1 MADQD
6 YVASYSVDIDEAGAE
21 KLQNTLLKN
30 EELADSVSKSFGDAT
45 KAIQEFIT
53 ASPTISTAVSTIQ
66 TAINVVNTL
75 RSSLGNLFSGNNVLD
90 SIKTFLGLSGL
101 NESGES
107 DSLLGANGTKEIKV
121 DLDLDDAKKDAA
133 EFEKELEKPTPL
145 SADASGITSAAKTA
159 IEQVR
164 SLFSSPFIMTVIPS
178 VSTDTNPQNRSDQDQ
193 EQSNNPSLRMST
205 GGRFSK
211 PTSVEVAEDGDTEYI
226 IPIKKENRALPLLKQ
241 LLGELS
247 PEARKNLLESS
258 VEKKELDSD
267 IGKEITDS
275 SAANSVSRAGTL
287 GTTTNTVTQN
297 NNQNVS
303 APMTINV
310 NASGASADKIGESI
324 YNTAER
330 YLVRTL
336 KEVFA

>member
-6 YVASYSVDIDEAGAE
+6 YVASYSVDIDEIGAE

-45 KAIQEFIT
+45 KAIQEFISS
-53 ASPTISTAVSTIQ
+53 SPTISTAVSTIQ

-75 RSSLGNLFSGNNVLD
+75 RNSLGNLFSGNNVLD
-90 SIKTFLGLSGL
+90 SIKTFLGLSGS
-101 NESGES
+101 N
-107 DSLLGANGTKEIKV
+107 
-121 DLDLDDAKKDAA
+121 DAKKDAA
-133 EFEKELEKPTPL
+133 EFEKDLEKPTPL

-164 SLFSSPFIMTVIPS
+164 SLFSSPFIMTGIPS
-178 VSTDTNPQNRSDQDQ
+178 VSTDTNPQNQSDQDQ
-193 EQSNNPSLRMST
+193 DQSNNPSLRMST

-247 PEARKNLLESS
+247 PEARKSLLGSS

-267 IGKEITDS
+267 IGKEITVS

-336 KEVFA
+336 KGVFA